1 MGVDREEFLKLMPFY
16 SVWYKV
22 LFLFVF
28 QFLIF
33 VFAMVFFWWISKS
46 MIIYGSLIGQFAV
59 SFLGVLPF
67 IYVAA
72 KHDKIRIK
80 YKEKF
85 GNLAAQKF
93 WLNYQSY
100 SVSLQAASLYFP
112 LILKTDYFLPAFIV
126 FPPHILTNS
135 LFPVYIAIPAGIV
148 ILAVGF
154 IISKSFGEF
163 GTDVNDHRFHLIYPD
178 KAELITTGIY
188 GYIRNPMYL
197 CRGLISMGL
206 GVIANNFLAILV
218 GFIHFIAISSL
229 IIPENHE
236 LAKRFG
242 QNFYNYKKK
251 TGSFIPKYGSWMD
264 FIRFVFHKKE
274 K

>member
-1 MGVDREEFLKLMPFY
+1 MGVDREEFFKLMPIY
-16 SVWYKV
+16 SVWYKS
-22 LFLFVF
+22 LLLSVF
-28 QFLIF
+28 QIAVFLMSLI
-33 VFAMVFFWWISKS
+33 FFWWISKS
-46 MIIYGSLIGQFAV
+46 MIIYGSLIGQIAV

-67 IYVAA
+67 IYVAV
-72 KHDKIRIK
+72 KHNKIRIK

-85 GNLAAQKF
+85 GPLAAQKF

-100 SVSLQAASLYFP
+100 SIPLQAASLYFP

-135 LFPVYIAIPAGIV
+135 LFPVYIAIPLGIA
-148 ILAVGF
+148 ILVVGF
-154 IISKSFGEF
+154 IISKSFGKF
-163 GTDVNDHRFHLIYPD
+163 GTDVNNYRFHLLYPD
-178 KAELITTGIY
+178 RGELITTGIY
-188 GYIRNPMYL
+188 KYIRNPMYL
-197 CRGLISMGL
+197 CRGLISIGL

-236 LAKRFG
+236 LTKRFG
-242 QNFYNYKKK
+242 QSFYNYKKK
-251 TGSFIPKYGSWMD
+251 TNSFIPKYGSWLD
-264 FIRFVFHKKE
+264 FIKFVFLKKE